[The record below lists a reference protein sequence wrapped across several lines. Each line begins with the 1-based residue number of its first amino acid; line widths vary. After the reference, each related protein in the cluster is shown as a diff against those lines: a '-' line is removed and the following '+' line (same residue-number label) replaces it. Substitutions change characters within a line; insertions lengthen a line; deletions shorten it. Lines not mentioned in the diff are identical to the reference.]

1 MITPDA
7 PGGSSGGGA
16 PRLLK
21 AMVMTDFGQL
31 TMHELPYPEPPP
43 GGAVVQVLAN
53 GVCGSDWAL
62 FSGEQR
68 RPGGKP
74 PAFPMIP
81 GHEPVARVVEITD
94 EARRRWNVEAG
105 DRIVIE
111 TKATCGVCP
120 GCAGEGACANPM
132 IYSLRGL
139 DDGSGLWGA
148 LAEYMTLVGGSNI
161 FKVPEHISDEDATMF
176 NPMGNAYYWV
186 DEKAHVQPGH
196 RVLVLGAGQRGLC
209 CAAAARECGAEQV
222 IVTGLARDQIK
233 LDMAARFGATDT
245 VVVDAGDTIEQV
257 QALTG
262 GVPVDVVI
270 DTVPIATG
278 PLADAVELLKVGGR
292 MVLAGVRP
300 ADAGH
305 FPIERFR
312 IKQLEMV
319 GVSGTSTAA
328 VRRAVDTIAAGTY
341 PFHLLHTHVYPL
353 SRAADAIRLLGE
365 PESVPDAGDAPPIH
379 IIVRGSDDNPADEA
393 PGGGAP

>member
-1 MITPDA
+1 MTP
-7 PGGSSGGGA
+7 PTV
-16 PRLLK
+16 R
-21 AMVMTDFGQL
+21 AMVMRDFGEL
-31 TMHELPYPEPPP
+31 TLHEVAYPAAPPP

-94 EARRRWNVEAG
+94 EARQRWNVEVG

-111 TKATCGVCP
+111 TRAVCGTCDRCRSGT
-120 GCAGEGACANPM
+120 GTCASPM

-139 DDGSGLWGA
+139 DDGAGLWGA
-148 LAEYMTLVGGSNI
+148 LAEYMTLVAGSTV
-161 FKVPEHISDEDATMF
+161 FRVPDHISDDDATMF

-186 DEKAHVQPGH
+186 AEKAAVRPGQ

-209 CAAAARECGAEQV
+209 CAAAAAECGAEQV
-222 IVTGLARDQIK
+222 IVTGLARDRIK
-233 LDMAARFGATDT
+233 LDLAPRFGATDT
-245 VVVDAGDTIEQV
+245 VVVDAGDASGDTVAQV
-257 QALTG
+257 LALTG
-262 GVPVDVVI
+262 GAPVDVVI

-278 PLADAVELLKVGGR
+278 PLADAIELLRVGGR
-292 MVLAGVRP
+292 LVLAGVRP

-319 GVSGTSTAA
+319 GVSGTSTEG
-328 VRRAVDTIAAGTY
+328 VRRAVETIAAGTY

-353 SRAADAIRLLGE
+353 SRAADAIRLLGD
-365 PESVPDAGDAPPIH
+365 PDSGDTPPIH
-379 IIVRGSDDNPADEA
+379 IIVRGSDDLARDDE
-393 PGGGAP
+393 PGGVRP

>member
-1 MITPDA
+1 MTP
-7 PGGSSGGGA
+7 PTV
-16 PRLLK
+16 R
-21 AMVMTDFGQL
+21 AMVMRDFGEL
-31 TMHELPYPEPPP
+31 TLHEVAYPAAPPP

-94 EARRRWNVEAG
+94 EARQRWNVEVG

-111 TKATCGVCP
+111 TRAVCGTCDRCRSGT
-120 GCAGEGACANPM
+120 GTCASPM

-139 DDGSGLWGA
+139 DDGAGLWGA
-148 LAEYMTLVGGSNI
+148 LAEYMTLVAGSTV
-161 FKVPEHISDEDATMF
+161 FRVPDHISDDDATMF

-186 DEKAHVQPGH
+186 AEKAAVQPGQ

-209 CAAAARECGAEQV
+209 CAAAAAECGAEQV
-222 IVTGLARDQIK
+222 IVTGLARDRIK
-233 LDMAARFGATDT
+233 LDLAPRFGATDT
-245 VVVDAGDTIEQV
+245 VVVDAEDASGDTVAQV
-257 QALTG
+257 LALTG
-262 GVPVDVVI
+262 GAPVDVVI

-278 PLADAVELLKVGGR
+278 PLADAIELLRVGGR
-292 MVLAGVRP
+292 LVLAGVRP

-319 GVSGTSTAA
+319 GVSGTSTEG
-328 VRRAVDTIAAGTY
+328 VRRAVETIAAGTY

-353 SRAADAIRLLGE
+353 SRAADAIRLLGD
-365 PESVPDAGDAPPIH
+365 PDSGDTPPIH
-379 IIVRGSDDNPADEA
+379 IIVRGSDDLARDDLAPDDLARDDE
-393 PGGGAP
+393 PGGVRP

>member
-1 MITPDA
+1 MRTV
-7 PGGSSGGGA
+7 
-16 PRLLK
+16 K
-21 AMVMTDFGQL
+21 AMVMTDFGRL
-31 TMHELPYPEPPP
+31 DPREVAYPDAPPP

-62 FSGEQR
+62 FSGEQK

-81 GHEPVARVVEITD
+81 GHEPVARVVQISD
-94 EARRRWNVEAG
+94 EARRSWGVAEG

-111 TKATCGVCP
+111 TKARCGSCA
-120 GCAGEGACANPM
+120 GCAGNTACASPV

-139 DDGSGLWGA
+139 DDGPGLWGG
-148 LAEYMTLVGGSNI
+148 LAEYMTLVAGSTV
-161 FKVPEHISDEDATMF
+161 FRVPDHVSDADASMF

-186 DEKAHVQPGH
+186 AEKAGVREGQ

-222 IVTGLARDQIK
+222 IVTGLARDEVK
-233 LDMAARFGATDT
+233 LGLAREFGATGT
-245 VVVDAGDTIEQV
+245 VVVDQGDTIDQV
-257 QALTG
+257 RALTG
-262 GVPVDVVI
+262 GNPVDVVI

-278 PLADAVELLKVGGR
+278 PLADAIELLRVGGR
-292 MVLAGVRP
+292 LVLAGVRP

-319 GVSGTSTAA
+319 GVSGTSTEG
-328 VRRAVDTIAAGTY
+328 VRRAVETIAAGTY
-341 PFHLLHTHVYPL
+341 PFHRMHTHVYPL
-353 SRAADAIRLLGE
+353 SRAAEAIRLLG
-365 PESVPDAGDAPPIH
+365 SVEADPPPIH
-379 IIVRGSDDNPADEA
+379 ILVRGSDA
-393 PGGGAP
+393 

>member
-1 MITPDA
+1 MKTV
-7 PGGSSGGGA
+7 
-16 PRLLK
+16 R
-21 AMVMTDFGQL
+21 AMVMTDFGEL
-31 TMHELPYPEPPP
+31 TPHEVAYPAAPPP

-94 EARRRWNVEAG
+94 EARARWNVEVG
-105 DRIVIE
+105 DRVVIE
-111 TKATCGVCP
+111 TRAVCGTCERCRSGT
-120 GCAGEGACANPM
+120 GACASPM

-139 DDGSGLWGA
+139 EDGAGLWGA
-148 LAEYMTLVGGSNI
+148 LAEYMTLVAGSTV
-161 FKVPEHISDEDATMF
+161 FRVPDHISDDDATMF

-186 DEKAHVQPGH
+186 AEKAAVRPGQ

-209 CAAAARECGAEQV
+209 CAAAAAECGAEQV
-222 IVTGLARDQIK
+222 IVTGLARDRIK
-233 LDMAARFGATDT
+233 LDLAPRFGATDT
-245 VVVDAGDTIEQV
+245 VVVDAGDTVEQV
-257 QALTG
+257 LALTG
-262 GVPVDVVI
+262 GAPVDVVI

-278 PLADAVELLKVGGR
+278 PLADAIELLRVGGR
-292 MVLAGVRP
+292 LVLAGVRP

-319 GVSGTSTAA
+319 GVSGTSTEG
-328 VRRAVDTIAAGTY
+328 VRRAVETIAAGTY

-353 SRAADAIRLLGE
+353 SRAADAIRLLGD
-365 PESVPDAGDAPPIH
+365 PDSGDTPPIH
-379 IIVRGSDDNPADEA
+379 IIVRGSDDPARDDE
-393 PGGGAP
+393 PGGVRP